1 MKYMELQ
8 LLHILNIPIAH
19 FHGGETTQGAIDE
32 GIRHSITKMSSFHFA
47 ATKKYKK
54 ELYN

>member
-8 LLHILNIPIAH
+8 LLHFLNIPIAH

-32 GIRHSITKMSSFHFA
+32 GIRHSTKMSSFHLLLQ
-47 ATKKYKK
+47 KNIKK